1 MKIVK
6 KSNKMK
12 VLITMPPLSGPGT
25 PQLGQNR
32 QFQWFDNCS
41 AIYPVVPAYAATL
54 LKEAGYDV
62 IWFDA
67 IAEMRSYVEFKSAVK
82 KLKPDIIAFET
93 KTPVVSQHWQIVND
107 LKKMLPKSKI
117 VLFGDHVTALPDES
131 FKHSKVDFVLTG
143 GDYDFLLLNL
153 CNYLSN
159 SAKLESGIY
168 YRGGNTGKFELNH
181 DLSKLPF
188 IDRELTNWR
197 LYAFNNGNYRS
208 TPGTYTMIGRD
219 CWWGKCKFCSWP
231 TLYPCFR
238 VRKPEQLFDEI
249 RYLVETFGI
258 REVMDDSGT
267 FPVGKWLKTFCR
279 LMIDSGLNKKVRI
292 DCNMR
297 FGVLKFDDY
306 KLMRK
311 AGFRFL
317 LFGLESGNQ
326 STLDCL
332 NKGVKISDIK
342 DGAMWAKKA
351 GLNPHITCMVGYP
364 WESVLDAHNTID
376 LAKQLFN
383 NGFVDT
389 LQATIVIPYPGTPL
403 YAECRSND
411 WLLFD
416 GSNGWSHFD
425 MREKVMK
432 SSISEEQVK
441 VFTREL
447 YKLFFSPKY
456 ILRKFSEIRG
466 FDDLK
471 FIKRGVKQVFKHL
484 ADFRGGK

>member
-1 MKIVK
+1 
-6 KSNKMK
+6 
-12 VLITMPPLSGPGT
+12 MPPLSGPGT

-41 AIYPVVPAYAATL
+41 AIYSVVPAYAATL
-54 LKEAGYDV
+54 LKNAGFDV
-62 IWFDA
+62 YWSDA
-67 IAEMRSYVEFKSAVK
+67 IALTKSYYEFKSYVK
-82 KLKPDIIAFET
+82 DLKPDVITFET
-93 KTPVVSQHWQIVND
+93 KTPIISQHWKIINN
-107 LKKMLPKSKI
+107 LKKTLPKSKI

-153 CNYLSN
+153 CNHLSKN
-159 SAKLESGIY
+159 AKLESGIY
-168 YRGGNTGKFELNH
+168 YRGGNTGKFVLNH
-181 DLSKLPF
+181 DLSSLPF
-188 IDRELTNWR
+188 IDREFTDWA
-197 LYAFNNGNYRS
+197 LYAFDNGNYRS

-238 VRKPEQLFDEI
+238 VRKPKQLFDEI
-249 RYLVETFGI
+249 KYLVENFGI
-258 REVMDDSGT
+258 KEIMDDSGT
-267 FPVGKWLKTFCR
+267 FPIGKWLKKFCN
-279 LMIDSGLNKKVRI
+279 LMINSGLNKKVRI

-317 LFGLESGNQ
+317 LFGLESANQ
-326 STLDCL
+326 STLDRL
-332 NKGVKISDIK
+332 NKGVKIGEIIR
-342 DGAMWAKKA
+342 GCEWAKKA

-364 WESVLDAHNTID
+364 WESVLDARKTID
-376 LAKQLFN
+376 LAKYLFN
-383 NGFVDT
+383 KGWVDT

-403 YAECRSND
+403 YDACKSNG

-416 GSNGWSHFD
+416 GPKSWSHFD

-432 SSISEEQVK
+432 SPISEVQIKE
-441 VFTREL
+441 FTREL

-456 ILRKFSEIRG
+456 VLRKFSEIRG
-466 FDDLK
+466 LDDLK

-484 ADFRGGK
+484 NDFGGKK